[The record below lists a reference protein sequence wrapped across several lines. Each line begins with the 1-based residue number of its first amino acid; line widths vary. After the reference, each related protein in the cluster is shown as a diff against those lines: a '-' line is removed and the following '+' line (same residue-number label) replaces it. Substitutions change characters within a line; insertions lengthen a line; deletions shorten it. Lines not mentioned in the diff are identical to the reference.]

1 MYSPHTTNPVA
12 TDRWSIC
19 QLNTYVQVCTQLQKL
34 QSSMC
39 LRIASLAGGIIFVH
53 VRVLSAKPP
62 FSRLL
67 PREASA
73 EIATKFASPFST
85 QLNSSSVD
93 TLLMLNNNT
102 ASQPG
107 QFQGVHINFLC
118 WLAFRQNS
126 LTIYLPEEVQLPKP
140 FSTNKLNR
148 AISAKKVPFCYLS
161 FIFIFTVIR

>member
-39 LRIASLAGGIIFVH
+39 LRIASVAGGIIFVH
-53 VRVLSAKPP
+53 VRVLSGKQP

-73 EIATKFASPFST
+73 ESATKFSSPFST
-85 QLNSSSVD
+85 QLNSSSVE
-93 TLLMLNNNT
+93 TFLMLNKNKPAT
-102 ASQPG
+102 QAT
-107 QFQGVHINFLC
+107 
-118 WLAFRQNS
+118 FRG
-126 LTIYLPEEVQLPKP
+126 PH
-140 FSTNKLNR
+140 
-148 AISAKKVPFCYLS
+148 
-161 FIFIFTVIR
+161 